1 MHATTA
7 NGFSGDFWIGM
18 KVSQSESSAVVP
30 EWWLDGQTA
39 VKYENWASGMP
50 AYKGD
55 KWEGDCV
62 CMYGLANTKAGFRI
76 DDSSAVPYWP
86 TLSQPRESQA
96 RFDWSRGAPSQHQF
110 ENSTKNVGKWAN
122 KKCIAIDK
130 RGVCKKKADYDP
142 DAPTP
147 PPIIIHPN
155 EELNEEKCGSNDWL
169 FISETKKCYHFT
181 RQRYTNARHRKF
193 CEDIGGKGASLNSPV
208 ENQQLQAFLTM
219 DPV

>member
-18 KVSQSESSAVVP
+18 KVSQSGSSAVIP

-62 CMYGLANTKAGFRI
+62 CMYGLANTK
-76 DDSSAVPYWP
+76 
-86 TLSQPRESQA
+86 
-96 RFDWSRGAPSQHQF
+96 
-110 ENSTKNVGKWAN
+110 NVGKWAN

-142 DAPTP
+142 NAPTP

-169 FISETKKCYHFT
+169 FIPETKKCYHFT
-181 RQRYTNARHRKF
+181 RQRYTNTRHRKF
-193 CEDIGGKGASLNSPV
+193 CEEIGGKGASLNSPI
-208 ENQQLQAFLTM
+208 ENQQLQTFLKM
-219 DPV
+219 DPVRFCVFTDKIRP